1 MNIYLVRGTVT
12 VSYYMG
18 DTQKIEDMRLVR
30 ANDEEEARDKYTEY
44 WDRKTSEY
52 SVYYYADGEVME
64 TVE

>member
-18 DTQKIEDMRLVR
+18 DTQKVEDMRLVR
-30 ANDEEEARDKYTEY
+30 ADSEAEARDKYADY